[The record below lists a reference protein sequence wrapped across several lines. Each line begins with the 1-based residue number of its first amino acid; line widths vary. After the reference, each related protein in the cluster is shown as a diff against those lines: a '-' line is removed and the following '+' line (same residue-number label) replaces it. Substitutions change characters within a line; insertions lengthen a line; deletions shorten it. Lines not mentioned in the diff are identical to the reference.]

1 MADRGRETGRLIA
14 FGAVTALLYFLLF
27 AFEEEILAITG
38 QGRWT
43 VVIPIGIAFV
53 LSYTHGN
60 FTASFWDW
68 FGIKAKK

>member
-1 MADRGRETGRLIA
+1 MADRGKDTARLIG

-27 AFEEEILAITG
+27 TFEDQVLALTS

-43 VVIPIGIAFV
+43 VFIPIAIAFV